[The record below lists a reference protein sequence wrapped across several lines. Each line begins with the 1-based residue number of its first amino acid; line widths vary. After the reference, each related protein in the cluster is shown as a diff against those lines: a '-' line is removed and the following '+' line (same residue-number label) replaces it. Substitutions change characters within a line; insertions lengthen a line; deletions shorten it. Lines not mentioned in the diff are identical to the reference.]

1 MSGVAGGDR
10 ISNEHVN
17 STAKSYIDTVLSSFP
32 GFVSADVT
40 GGVAAGKSDHGD
52 IDLIVHIEGTDKRAI
67 KKELQNYLENQSVNK
82 ILPFRSDKYKGR
94 RSYNAGELVSVL
106 FPQTDA
112 GKTAQIDNIVAVTKD
127 ESAFKKS
134 FLDWPAE
141 KQGLILGL
149 IKTAIQ
155 EANATKTIDR
165 LFASIGLGVPKTN
178 KILEFNLS
186 GIELQLRAYEKDHR
200 GREAKGTR
208 EVLWKSNNWNDV
220 VSLLRNYDLTKSFDD
235 LLPDVQASLKH
246 PTSKDRVKGV
256 FNAMVSIK
264 SGEVGTPKADRKQ
277 ETINMVNAMESKHIL
292 FRSLMEC

>member
-1 MSGVAGGDR
+1 
-10 ISNEHVN
+10 
-17 STAKSYIDTVLSSFP
+17 
-32 GFVSADVT
+32 
-40 GGVAAGKSDHGD
+40 
-52 IDLIVHIEGTDKRAI
+52 
-67 KKELQNYLENQSVNK
+67 
-82 ILPFRSDKYKGR
+82 
-94 RSYNAGELVSVL
+94 L
-106 FPQTDA
+106 FPQTEA

-178 KILEFNLS
+178 KVLEFNLS

-220 VSLLRNYDLTKSFDD
+220 DRLLWQYDLTKSFDD

-277 ETINMVNAMESKHIL
+277 ETINMINAMESKHIL
-292 FRSLMEC
+292 FRSLIEC

>member
-52 IDLIVHIEGTDKRAI
+52 IDLIVHIEGTDKKAI
-67 KKELQNYLENQSVNK
+67 KKELQNYLENQSANK
-82 ILPFRSDKYKGR
+82 ILPFRSDKYAGR

-106 FPQTDA
+106 FPQTEA

-165 LFASIGLGVPKTN
+165 LFASIGLGAPKTN
-178 KILEFNLS
+178 RVLEFNLS